1 MNFFGA
7 SQQYQ
12 ESRSGNSS
20 IQEQD
25 EEDDGLQLNNGQ
37 IENLRQLNQGE
48 QSSSEV
54 ELDDDDAAAESIDD
68 AELAAL
74 RKQRSAETF
83 DPNHSATFGKINKG
97 CSLCQQHMRSSDLK
111 SGENSIII

>member
-37 IENLRQLNQGE
+37 IENLR
-48 QSSSEV
+48 
-54 ELDDDDAAAESIDD
+54 
-68 AELAAL
+68 
-74 RKQRSAETF
+74 
-83 DPNHSATFGKINKG
+83 
-97 CSLCQQHMRSSDLK
+97 
-111 SGENSIII
+111 